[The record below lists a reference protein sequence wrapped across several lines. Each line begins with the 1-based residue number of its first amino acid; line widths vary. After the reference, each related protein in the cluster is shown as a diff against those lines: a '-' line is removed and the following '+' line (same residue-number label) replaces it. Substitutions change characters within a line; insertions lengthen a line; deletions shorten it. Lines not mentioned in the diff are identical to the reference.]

1 MSMQEKQHINVFVR
15 IKPVSTTACDEKC
28 IVEMISDKEI
38 MVYERSQDKT
48 SKMFT
53 FDGVFGPSSTQ
64 VDVYDTVVSPLVK
77 EVIAGYNCT
86 VFAYGQTGTGKT
98 YTMEGDRADNPNLH
112 WQSDTSAGMIPR
124 CLSHLFDE
132 LQLLEN
138 QQYTVRVNFLEL
150 YNEELIDLL
159 MDGNDTPS
167 KIKLYEDVTKKGS
180 VIIHGLDEMT
190 VHSKAEIYR
199 ILEKGSER
207 RQTAATMLNSN
218 SSRSH
223 TVFSITIHTKE
234 NTSGGEELLKTAK
247 LNLVDLAGSEHVGR
261 SGAVEKRAREAR
273 SINQSLLTL
282 GRVITA
288 LVEKAPHVPYRESKL
303 TRLLQESLGGRTKTS
318 IIATVSSASG
328 NLEETLST
336 LDYAYRAKNITNR
349 PEINQKICKRALLK
363 EYTKEIERL
372 KRDLVATRERNGVYV
387 SFSDYDA
394 MQTLIDCQ
402 RKEVKK
408 KKNYC
413 QVLED
418 VIQNKEKIFNDLR
431 YQYDAQ
437 VGELTKNT
445 SELNDINGYLRMTK
459 ESLRQVE
466 CVKNE
471 QKRRVDKY
479 VETERILHTQMKT
492 ILNVVNEA
500 SEDAQKLHDKLD
512 RKTKVEEE
520 NKKLG
525 LQMRSDF
532 TKRCG
537 NIEDVLVVQKKEIHA
552 LLQSVKDE
560 VETHVTAQAINIE
573 ASIRSIVD
581 SAVYQH
587 YAASK
592 ESKKDINTFYTHYQK
607 ELDTHMQNASAI
619 METENKL
626 LNDIFSKL
634 VPDVRDLLES
644 SYNGVMQNLQFLSRN
659 IDQKLES
666 VSMYAKHAVET
677 VRRNRLE
684 ERNYLLKSLR
694 EISEDIKGISLNEKQ
709 RMENYKKFGKKMKNL
724 SRGFNL
730 LDKCERD
737 YSEIIDTSHR
747 IDETCSNVYD
757 QSSHGYN
764 TDIIKQNDLKDF
776 LQNNTLIIK
785 SNIDSGVNQMQI
797 SNKTAIEK
805 GNVLVTDLQE
815 RLSTSCATLHQ
826 HNNNVQFIGKQ
837 LQEKMAKDE
846 NKILISSAN
855 IFKTVEDTRLTHDK
869 FMKKQQSK
877 ISEASRMMDD
887 KFMNQRMGLNN
898 IHNNIIE
905 ELGASQQQIDKF
917 LTEDF
922 CRDVCTG
929 TTPERKIF
937 SYPRELTT
945 MSPSERIIQ
954 RFQEDKNYLD
964 EAEVII
970 NVLEN

>member
-592 ESKKDINTFYTHYQK
+592 ESKKDINTF

>member
-592 ESKKDINTFYTHYQK
+592 ESKKDINTF
-607 ELDTHMQNASAI
+607 
-619 METENKL
+619 
-626 LNDIFSKL
+626 
-634 VPDVRDLLES
+634 
-644 SYNGVMQNLQFLSRN
+644 
-659 IDQKLES
+659 
-666 VSMYAKHAVET
+666 
-677 VRRNRLE
+677 
-684 ERNYLLKSLR
+684 
-694 EISEDIKGISLNEKQ
+694 
-709 RMENYKKFGKKMKNL
+709 
-724 SRGFNL
+724 
-730 LDKCERD
+730 
-737 YSEIIDTSHR
+737 
-747 IDETCSNVYD
+747 
-757 QSSHGYN
+757 
-764 TDIIKQNDLKDF
+764 
-776 LQNNTLIIK
+776 
-785 SNIDSGVNQMQI
+785 MQI

>member
-709 RMENYKKFGKKMKNL
+709 RMENYKKFGK
-724 SRGFNL
+724 
-730 LDKCERD
+730 
-737 YSEIIDTSHR
+737 
-747 IDETCSNVYD
+747 
-757 QSSHGYN
+757 
-764 TDIIKQNDLKDF
+764 
-776 LQNNTLIIK
+776 
-785 SNIDSGVNQMQI
+785 MQI